1 MPVQAEIF
9 RLELEVDTEVDPRLL
24 PISQIKFQVGT
35 DSIREPIGCTQDE
48 STRTKAIRSRN
59 SHNLT
64 VRICIIP
71 PSIKTS
77 TKSHTSI
84 DFPFGNH
91 HVQTISSPNS
101 KINIIIR
108 SPIAN
113 PCTID
118 PMYVTTLTPH
128 VANIATNRE
137 RTFPYPGQR
146 IIIGHIGTHNPRQTQ
161 SHTQDRGFWSKTVIN
176 TASLSR
182 LNHGHTANCNGR
194 NQCDNHFFHV
204 VVFFV

>member
-1 MPVQAEIF
+1 MPFQAK
-9 RLELEVDTEVDPRLL
+9 RCKLKLEVDSEVDIRLGKITEV
-24 PISQIKFQVGT
+24 KFQVST
-35 DSIREPIGCTQDE
+35 DSIREPIGCTQNE
-48 STRTKAIRSRN
+48 RTRTKAIRSRN
-59 SHNLT
+59 SQNLT

-161 SHTQDRGFWSKTVIN
+161 SHTKHRQP
-176 TASLSR
+176 
-182 LNHGHTANCNGR
+182 
-194 NQCDNHFFHV
+194 
-204 VVFFV
+204 